1 MINLACET
9 LTDKEISDNLRL
21 NGFSWCYFTTA
32 KGKKG
37 LYLVPSPS
45 RAADHPVEIMVYENE
60 EEDGMPS
67 QRVAFEQ
74 SFYVPRNQ
82 HVDFFN
88 NLIGQLNNI

>member
-1 MINLACET
+1 M
-9 LTDKEISDNLRL
+9 
-21 NGFSWCYFTTA
+21 
-32 KGKKG
+32 
-37 LYLVPSPS
+37 PSPS